1 MQSSNAALPSAAEM
15 TERAREAI
23 RENRTLF
30 MIEGVVLVVLGL
42 FAVLWPQ
49 IATLTTAVFV
59 GWLFIIGG
67 IVRLVSTVRH
77 RQAPGFWWS
86 VLTGVLAILVGLVLA
101 ADPFA
106 GALSLTMVLIAMF
119 VIEGIFQI
127 IAGLEFRKA
136 AASSWVWIIISG
148 VIDLALAVLLLAGWP
163 GTAVW
168 AVGLLVGINL
178 LFAGLALFMTAMAA
192 KDLPA

>member
-1 MQSSNAALPSAAEM
+1 MQSSNAAMPSPAEM
-15 TERAREAI
+15 TDRAREAI

-30 MIEGVVLVVLGL
+30 MIEGAVMVVLGL
-42 FAVLWPQ
+42 IAILWPQ

-67 IVRLVSTVRH
+67 IVRLVSTFRH
-77 RQAPGFWWS
+77 REAPGFWWS
-86 VLTGVLAILVGLVLA
+86 VLTGVLAVVVGFILV

-106 GALSLTMVLIAMF
+106 GALTLTVVLIAMF
-119 VIEGIFQI
+119 VIEGVFQI
-127 IAGLEFRKA
+127 VAGIEFRKA
-136 AASSWVWIIISG
+136 AASSWVWMIVSG

-178 LFAGLALFMTAMAA
+178 LFAGVALFMTAMAA